1 MKFLRTKIWRLF
13 KIRVLT
19 IYILITCQ
27 KACVSP
33 SELSNLIE
41 KYHEVVFF
49 FLKKEH
55 LFLPVVFNVCVS
67 IIFIHRCLS
76 VLWNHIYMYHRSQ
89 HFNFNK
95 TLRNLICLIFKK
107 RSHQEFS
114 GGPVV
119 RTLCFYFWGLRFNP
133 WTQN

>member
-1 MKFLRTKIWRLF
+1 MKAVQNKSFDHLYFNYMPESMCQSFRTVKFDWKIPWSCF
-13 KIRVLT
+13 
-19 IYILITCQ
+19 
-27 KACVSP
+27 
-33 SELSNLIE
+33 
-41 KYHEVVFF
+41 FF